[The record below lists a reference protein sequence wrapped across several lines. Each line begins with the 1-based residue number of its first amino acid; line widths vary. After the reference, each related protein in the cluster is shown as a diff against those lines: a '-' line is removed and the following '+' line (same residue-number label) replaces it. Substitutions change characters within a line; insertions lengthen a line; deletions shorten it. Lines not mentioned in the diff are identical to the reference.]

1 MITNDD
7 GIRSR
12 GLRAAVAACAP
23 LGDLLIVA
31 PATQQTASG
40 RSKPPGS
47 SGRIELV
54 EIVIAGKVV
63 LGYGVDGSPAQA
75 VEHALFELAPRRV
88 DLAVAGINYGEN
100 IGETITTSG
109 TVSAALEAASFG
121 VPALAFSRQTPPEHY
136 FNHDADVDF
145 AAAGHFVGRFAA
157 TVLAAGLPP
166 GVDVLKIDI
175 PEGATPAT
183 PCRWTRLSRR
193 RYFYPVAP
201 QRTAL
206 DQPAPMGFVTRADAR
221 TLEAD
226 SDIRAVILDRLV
238 SVTPLSSD
246 MTARVELADLR
257 TWGGGV

>member
-1 MITNDD
+1 MV
-7 GIRSR
+7 
-12 GLRAAVAACAP
+12 VAACAP

-31 PATQQTASG
+31 PAAQQTASG

-54 EIVIAGKVV
+54 EIVIAGEVV

-121 VPALAFSRQTPPEHY
+121 VPALASPRRRRLSTTSTTMPTSILQRR
-136 FNHDADVDF
+136 AISS
-145 AAAGHFVGRFAA
+145 AGLLA

-175 PEGATPAT
+175 PEGVMPAT

-206 DQPAPMGFVTRADAR
+206 D
-221 TLEAD
+221 
-226 SDIRAVILDRLV
+226 
-238 SVTPLSSD
+238 
-246 MTARVELADLR
+246 
-257 TWGGGV
+257 